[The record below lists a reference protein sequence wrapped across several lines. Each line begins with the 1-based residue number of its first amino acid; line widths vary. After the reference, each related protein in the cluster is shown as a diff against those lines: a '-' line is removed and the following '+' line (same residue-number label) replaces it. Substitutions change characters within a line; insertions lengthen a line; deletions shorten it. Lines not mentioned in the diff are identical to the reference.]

1 MPRTQIDPAIIDS
14 FKAALHET
22 VTRST
27 MPAKHIADRLGIA
40 YRTLLEYCDEASPS
54 NLPSRY
60 MPGLL
65 ACADNP
71 ALIVYLAHQAGRI
84 TYAVPTGATASDQA
98 VGALLRETGEAL
110 TEISAAL
117 EDGDLTPEELAR
129 CTKQL
134 EDVAGAATSAIEALR
149 RRVRQPEPR
158 MPWLRASGDGR

>member
-1 MPRTQIDPAIIDS
+1 MPRIQIDPNVIDS

-27 MPAKHIADRLGIA
+27 MPAKQIADRLGVA

-60 MPGLL
+60 LPGLL

-71 ALIVYLAHQAGRI
+71 ALIVYLAHQAGRV
-84 TYAVPTGATASDQA
+84 TYPVPVGATASDQA
-98 VGALLRETGEAL
+98 MGALLRETGEAL
-110 TEISAAL
+110 TEVSSAL
-117 EDGDLTPEELAR
+117 TDGHLSPDELAR

-134 EDVAGAATSAIEALR
+134 EDVAGAATAAIEALT
-149 RRVRQPEPR
+149 RRVQKPAPR
-158 MPWLRASGDGR
+158 TPWLRAAGDVR

>member
-1 MPRTQIDPAIIDS
+1 MPRIQIDPAVIDS

-27 MPAKHIADRLGIA
+27 MPAKSIADRLGVA

-60 MPGLL
+60 LPGLL

-71 ALIVYLAHQAGRI
+71 ALIVYLAHQAGRV
-84 TYAVPTGATASDQA
+84 TYPVPAGATASDQA
-98 VGALLRETGEAL
+98 MGALLRETGEAL
-110 TEISAAL
+110 QEVSASL
-117 EDGDLTPEELAR
+117 SDGHLSPDELDR

-134 EDVAGAATSAIEALR
+134 EDVAGAATAAIEALAQ
-149 RRVRQPEPR
+149 RVRRPEPR